1 MEIIVALRD
10 AEAGAA
16 WFFDDD
22 RRIEY
27 EYEYDHS
34 EGPCCG
40 EEDSYWYVNQFSC
53 DCFFFSLWVCRG

>member
-1 MEIIVALRD
+1 MWVVETIVALRD

-27 EYEYDHS
+27 EYEYDYS
-34 EGPCCG
+34 QGPCCG
-40 EEDSYWYVNQFSC
+40 EEDPYW
-53 DCFFFSLWVCRG
+53 W